1 MAACACAAL
10 CWSRAWPAP
19 TRGWRRAGARAGAA
33 GADANG
39 RNRGHGPLLPRGG
52 MAACACGCG
61 VLVAGMARS
70 YSGMAACG
78 CGVLRCVGRGH
89 GPLLLGDGGVRVRGR
104 ERLVLMRMAGIA
116 GMAACGCG
124 VLCWSRAWPAP
135 TRDGGARVRGRERLV
150 LMRMAGIAG
159 MARSYSGWRRA
170 RARALCW
177 SRAWPAPT
185 RGWRRARAGAVCW
198 SRAWPA
204 RTRPTAPFARSR
216 AHTQPTV

>member
-1 MAACACAAL
+1 
-10 CWSRAWPAP
+10 
-19 TRGWRRAGARAGAA
+19 
-33 GADANG
+33 
-39 RNRGHGPLLPRGG
+39 

-124 VLCWSRAWPAP
+124 VLRCVGRGHGPLLLG
-135 TRDGGARVRGRERLV
+135 DGGVRVRGRERLV

-159 MARSYSGWRRA
+159 MARSYAADRA
-170 RARALCW
+170 IRSISCSYATDRVGARHARDL
-177 SRAWPAPT
+177 
-185 RGWRRARAGAVCW
+185 RG
-198 SRAWPA
+198 
-204 RTRPTAPFARSR
+204 T
-216 AHTQPTV
+216 